1 MADIQDGGQHV
12 KVVDCPKL
20 SGVRFLL
27 QVHIIYS
34 REMAAIFVI
43 LSNG

>member
-27 QVHIIYS
+27 QVHIIDS